1 MNPSNHDDSAP
12 HWASQYIGLPW
23 VAGSSD
29 CWSFARRV
37 WRERFGWD
45 VAVIN
50 VDATSRLA
58 SLRAFDDHPE
68 YGHWHSVSE
77 PREGDACLMGKSE
90 RPSHI
95 GIYLQ
100 ANGGGVL
107 HSLETAGVVFTPE
120 AALPSVGLRV
130 DASTIPGVWTR
141 QSPTGRSRPMRS
153 GRAEQFAATPPCPS
167 P

>member
-1 MNPSNHDDSAP
+1 MNPSNHDESTP

-45 VAVIN
+45 VAAID
-50 VDATSRLA
+50 VDATSRWA

-68 YGHWHSVSE
+68 YDHWQSVSE

-95 GIYLQ
+95 GIYLE
-100 ANGGGVL
+100 ADSGGVL
-107 HSLETAGVVFTPE
+107 HSLETAGVVFTPV

-130 DASTIPGVWTR
+130 LTWHR
-141 QSPTGRSRPMRS
+141 RR
-153 GRAEQFAATPPCPS
+153 
-167 P
+167 